1 MNIMGSTSHMHP
13 PDVARVWW
21 RNYNP
26 WHWLYR
32 INMPRR
38 LPVEPIWGTQSWWLQ
53 WLTSRNRTT
62 CQLIESL
69 FPQVQLSRDGDSK
82 SGKNIN
88 SSLLITRS
96 CAPVNT
102 LMFCFILG
110 YVNHGCF
117 FLFRSLRFSGGAGV
131 LMNGWGS
138 CLLFGSSGGWSDSI
152 IASKSLCLKSLGSC

>member
-1 MNIMGSTSHMHP
+1 MNIMGSTTHMHP

-21 RNYNP
+21 RNYNH
-26 WHWLYR
+26 WHWLNR

-110 YVNHGCF
+110 YVNHG
-117 FLFRSLRFSGGAGV
+117 S
-131 LMNGWGS
+131 LMNVTFSFWSPSRGPTSTIFTLSGRR
-138 CLLFGSSGGWSDSI
+138 LLE
-152 IASKSLCLKSLGSC
+152 LPLTYVE